1 MTRSDQRRYALGVLN
16 AAFGGGSSSRLFQ
29 EVREHRGLA
38 YSVYSFATSYSD
50 AGMVGV
56 SVGSLPSKSDE
67 VLDVV
72 RAELARVVDSGLT
85 QEELDRGRGQMRGGL
100 VLSLEDTGSR
110 MTRLGEVELFQDRLL
125 SLDEVLARLDAITLD
140 QVNGLAAELFSRPET
155 LAVVGPHA
163 T

>member
-1 MTRSDQRRYALGVLN
+1 MRGMTRSDQRRYALGVLN

-72 RAELARVVDSGLT
+72 RAELARVVDAGLT
-85 QEELDRGRGQMRGGL
+85 QEELE
-100 VLSLEDTGSR
+100 LSLEDTGSR

-140 QVNGLAAELFSRPET
+140 QVNGLAADLFSRPET
-155 LAVVGPHA
+155 LAVVGPS
-163 T
+163 

>member
-1 MTRSDQRRYALGVLN
+1 VLN

-50 AGMVGV
+50 AGMVGI

-67 VLDVV
+67 VLEVV
-72 RAELARVVDSGLT
+72 RGELARIVAAGLT
-85 QEELDRGRGQMRGGL
+85 QDELDRGRGQMRGGL

-125 SLDEVLARLDAITLD
+125 SLDEVLARLDAVGLD
-140 QVNGLAAELFSRPET
+140 DVNALAADLFSRPET
-155 LAVVGPHA
+155 LAVVGPGLD
-163 T
+163 

>member
-1 MTRSDQRRYALGVLN
+1 VLN

-29 EVREHRGLA
+29 EVRERRGLA

-56 SVGSLPSKSDE
+56 SVGSLPSKSEE

-72 RAELARVVDSGLT
+72 RGELARVVSGGLT
-85 QEELDRGRGQMRGGL
+85 QDELDRGRGQLRGGL

-125 SLDEVLARLDAITLD
+125 SLDEVLSRLDAITLD
-140 QVNGLAAELFSRPET
+140 EVNGLASELFSRPET
-155 LAVVGPHA
+155 LAVVGPG
-163 T
+163 TDRDS